1 MEVLKEKKKRF
12 KMIFYIK
19 RITTT
24 QPLGESDTWCV
35 LERVDCF
42 PHATNSC
49 DQMIS
54 YIPSKVLPLIQSPD
68 ANMLA

>member
-42 PHATNSC
+42 THAT
-49 DQMIS
+49 MRMF
-54 YIPSKVLPLIQSPD
+54 PP
-68 ANMLA
+68 